1 MRGTNFT
8 LLNSAILLILSTLFI
23 ITQAEATIIS
33 DALSSLYE
41 IDSSQGEIAIMWLGN
56 HQKGELQ
63 GYASAGFVVKTS
75 QNVIVIDPSNLLS
88 DDLDALEK
96 VDAIL
101 ITHDH
106 GDHFNIDSTIMIQKK
121 TGAYVIANPPA
132 FSSLQEQISDD
143 KLIEMMQDMTVS
155 LDGISVKAFA
165 GEHPSEKPLLYVIE
179 VDGFRIFH
187 GSDSGFV
194 EDLKNIESRVHV
206 SFVPAGDPSPTA
218 SPKVA
223 FEMTKATNPYV
234 VIPMH
239 GTPEQMQKFAE
250 IVKDSEIRINVII
263 PTALE
268 VIIPVEV
275 VPDFPSIELVMI
287 VSFLAMLSM
296 VLALKKKQHALF
308 LYSKIKIDI

>member
-33 DALSSLYE
+33 DALSSFYE
-41 IDSSQGEIAIMWLGN
+41 IDSKQGEIAIMWLGN
-56 HQKGELQ
+56 HQKGQLQ

-106 GDHFNIDSTIMIQKK
+106 GDHFNIDSTIMMQKK
-121 TGAYVIANPPA
+121 TGAYVVANPPA
-132 FSSLQEQISDD
+132 FSVLSGQISSD
-143 KLIEMMQDMTVS
+143 KLVEMLPNNVIS
-155 LDGISVKAFA
+155 LDGISITAFL
-165 GEHPSEKPLLYVIE
+165 GEHPSEMPLLYVIE
-179 VDGFRIFH
+179 VDGFRIFD
-187 GSDSGFV
+187 GSDSAYV
-194 EDLKNIESRVHV
+194 DVLKYMKSEVHIAL
-206 SFVPAGDPSPTA
+206 VPAGDPSPTA
-218 SPKVA
+218 SPTDA
-223 FEMTKATNPYV
+223 FEMTKAIKPYV

-250 IVKDSEIRINVII
+250 IVKDSEIQTTVII

-275 VPDFPSIELVMI
+275 IPDFPSAVLVMI
-287 VSFLAMLSM
+287 VSFLVMLSM

-308 LYSKIKIDI
+308 PYTKIKTDI